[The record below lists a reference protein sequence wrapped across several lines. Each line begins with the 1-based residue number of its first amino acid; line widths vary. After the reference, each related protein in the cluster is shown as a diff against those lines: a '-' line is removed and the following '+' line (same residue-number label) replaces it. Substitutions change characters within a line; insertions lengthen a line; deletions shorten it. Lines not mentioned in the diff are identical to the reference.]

1 MAKIQAYGGGGLPDP
16 VTLSNAQTG
25 NGNSTNV
32 VDRLGGVAEPC
43 LLEIVTTVG
52 ATPTVTIDVQGTADD
67 IGWWNVP
74 YAEIATPQTY
84 AVAALVITAA
94 GTRRL
99 ILPADIP
106 WRCLRLVYSANTNVT
121 TTAKVT
127 VF

>member
-1 MAKIQAYGGGGLPDP
+1 MAKITAIGGGGYPDG
-16 VTLSNAQTG
+16 VALSTAQTG

-32 VDRLGGVAEPC
+32 LDRLGAPLEPC
-43 LLEIVTTVG
+43 LLTITTTVG

-67 IGWWNVP
+67 VAWWNVP
-74 YAEIATPQTY
+74 YAEVATPQTY
-84 AVAALVITAA
+84 AVAALVINTAA
-94 GTRRL
+94 TRHL

-106 WRCLRLVYSANTNVT
+106 WRCLRLVFSANTNVT